1 MKQIDFY
8 IIEKLHLNKDTK
20 MSNDYLYN
28 NVFIKLKN
36 IARGFVGLNGW
47 EPGEY
52 TFKKYKD
59 GTFGIHFK
67 EKYSFARLGKIW
79 KGFYKELEERD
90 MTNII
95 LNKPDEVQINLSM
108 SDILYKMN
116 KDFK

>member
-1 MKQIDFY
+1 MKKITNY
-8 IIEKLHLNKDTK
+8 IVEKLHINKDTK
-20 MSNDYLYN
+20 LNDKYLYDQ
-28 NVFIKLKN
+28 VFHKLKN
-36 IARGFVGLNGW
+36 IARGFVGLSGW
-47 EPGEY
+47 NPGEY

-67 EKYSFARLGKIW
+67 EKYSSAHLGKIW

-95 LNKPDEVQINLSM
+95 LNKPDEVQINTTM
-108 SDILYKMN
+108 SDVLYKMN